1 VRPRVARKELSSLFQ
16 WESRHMKGLRSII
29 VISTIVAAAAALSA
43 CDRAYKDASMKR
55 GAGEVSMRAGAH

>member
-1 VRPRVARKELSSLFQ
+1 
-16 WESRHMKGLRSII
+16 MKGLKGII

-55 GAGEVSMRAGAH
+55 GTDWRCCDAGRRALSTAVMGRQGERATG